1 MVIHSARQVAQT
13 IKEQFK
19 LNNIQLTSFARD
31 NGVTPTQIYSILS
44 GKEYIPAPWALKF
57 NSVLSIS
64 IFYAVS
70 GNLPAIDPEHKYD
83 VLLEAATKFK
93 EAVDLEDRIRV
104 EDERIEGELDDAGKA
119 KFRKALLD
127 ARLNRMKLGAEL
139 TPILKEGWNED
150 GEEDEP
156 AVMEA
161 VVTTGTMKLH
171 EAIGLAIREAG
182 HPLTYTEIANAVN
195 EGHLYSRKDG
205 TPVPAS
211 QISARVKNY
220 PQLFSVNN
228 ESGVSRIDNINK

>member
-1 MVIHSARQVAQT
+1 METHSSQQVART
-13 IKEQFK
+13 IKNQFK

-57 NSVLSIS
+57 NSLLGIS
-64 IFYAVS
+64 IFYAIT

-83 VLLEAATKFK
+83 VLLEAATSFK
-93 EAVDLEDRIRV
+93 DAVDLEDRIR
-104 EDERIEGELDDAGKA
+104 DEYERMESELDDSGKA
-119 KFRKALLD
+119 KFKKALLD
-127 ARLNRMKLGAEL
+127 ARLSRMKLGAEL

-150 GEEDEP
+150 GEEEP
-156 AVMEA
+156 AVMKA
-161 VVTTGTMKLH
+161 TISASTMKLH
-171 EAIGLAIREAG
+171 EAIGQAIREAG

-195 EGHLYSRKDG
+195 EGHLYLRKDG

-220 PQLFSVNN
+220 PQLFRVNN
-228 ESGVSRIDNINK
+228 ESGVSRIDIINK